1 MQTTSDNDGKTPEP
15 APHAF
20 PRWVWLA
27 GAGGM
32 LVIGW
37 LFILIANSFHLTAP
51 VVFVCLGY
59 GAGVAAVYTLF
70 RTGASAVS
78 GDNDNDSDED
88 EAASW
93 GRPVGARAELEREK
107 RVLLKAIK
115 EAEFDLQMG
124 KLSKADAEAMIASYR
139 AQAIAVIKEIDR
151 KEGVEATARE
161 EIEREVRARLEVMK
175 AKKVIDPD
183 KRSAGKKADKGKRGG
198 APAKKGEAAKAAEAA
213 AKAEP
218 KGEERILDAAPKAEP
233 AAEAAAAGEKAEE
246 AADAAEAKVAEETAG
261 EAKVAEE
268 TAGEAKSAEAVEA
281 KSAEAVEAKSAE
293 AADERAA
300 DAAEPEA
307 DAAARAAVANDAS
320 GALAGAKEATP

>member
-1 MQTTSDNDGKTPEP
+1 MQTTSDNNGKTPEP

-37 LFILIANSFHLTAP
+37 LFILITHSFHLTAP

-78 GDNDNDSDED
+78 GAEDED
-88 EAASW
+88 DATSW

-124 KLSKADAEAMIASYR
+124 KLSKADADGSL
-139 AQAIAVIKEIDR
+139 AQLRVGDHVRVMPAHVDPTMALHDRVHITRGDAVIDTWAID
-151 KEGVEATARE
+151 
-161 EIEREVRARLEVMK
+161 L
-175 AKKVIDPD
+175 
-183 KRSAGKKADKGKRGG
+183 RGW
-198 APAKKGEAAKAAEAA
+198 
-213 AKAEP
+213 
-218 KGEERILDAAPKAEP
+218 
-233 AAEAAAAGEKAEE
+233 
-246 AADAAEAKVAEETAG
+246 
-261 EAKVAEE
+261 
-268 TAGEAKSAEAVEA
+268 
-281 KSAEAVEAKSAE
+281 
-293 AADERAA
+293 
-300 DAAEPEA
+300 
-307 DAAARAAVANDAS
+307 
-320 GALAGAKEATP
+320 

>member
-1 MQTTSDNDGKTPEP
+1 MQTTSDNNGKTPEP

-32 LVIGW
+32 LAIGW
-37 LFILIANSFHLTAP
+37 LFILAMNSFHLTAP

-78 GDNDNDSDED
+78 GTEDGDED
-88 EAASW
+88 AAASW
-93 GRPVGARAELEREK
+93 GRPVGARGELEREK

-151 KEGVEATARE
+151 KEGAEATARE

-175 AKKVIDPD
+175 AKKAVEAE
-183 KRSAGKKADKGKRGG
+183 KRPAGKKADKGKRGG
-198 APAKKGEAAKAAEAA
+198 APAKKGDAVAKAEPAAAAAAKAAPTAD
-213 AKAEP
+213 
-218 KGEERILDAAPKAEP
+218 ERILDAAPTAEP
-233 AAEAAAAGEKAEE
+233 AADAAAAGEQAAKAADAADE
-246 AADAAEAKVAEETAG
+246 AADAKAADAADEAAD
-261 EAKVAEE
+261 AKA
-268 TAGEAKSAEAVEA
+268 AD
-281 KSAEAVEAKSAE
+281 

-300 DAAEPEA
+300 DAAEPKA
-307 DAAARAAVANDAS
+307 DAAAGAAVANDAS
-320 GALAGAKEATP
+320 GAPASAKEATP